1 MRGLAAVAAFA
12 IALPLTASAQ
22 STDPDVALERTV
34 RDDDRGV
41 RAVIRYRPEVPF
53 GGQDEIENE
62 DGTVTVIHWDGFTG
76 QFTAEVIEGDLAE
89 DDAEAFL
96 REAVIAVC
104 PSVDRDRLET
114 EWVRAW
120 PPIYSIYSQCPEV
133 DERLD

>member
-34 RDDDRGV
+34 RDEERGV